1 MRPTNTSAVSK
12 RCAEYDVADRMR
24 IFDSFPPALRRAL
37 ANSAR
42 DWSVRQCHVM
52 LTGGSQAEGIKPHTA
67 DQIVAI
73 IARND
78 ARIMKT

>member
-1 MRPTNTSAVSK
+1 
-12 RCAEYDVADRMR
+12 
-24 IFDSFPPALRRAL
+24 
-37 ANSAR
+37 
-42 DWSVRQCHVM
+42 M